1 MFSIADMNS
10 GERDVDYDENAP
22 PEQEGE
28 SNEEDPELPS
38 YPIRVSLSITKVIDS
53 MTQCLLVTHLV
64 KTTGPGAL
72 NVDTMC
78 QEGAFVIDNASFYP
92 DTQLGLELTADADWQ
107 RRGLYIGPRVR
118 VPDASHWF
126 KS

>member
-1 MFSIADMNS
+1 MLIGHSF
-10 GERDVDYDENAP
+10 
-22 PEQEGE
+22 
-28 SNEEDPELPS
+28 
-38 YPIRVSLSITKVIDS
+38 
-53 MTQCLLVTHLV
+53 V

-118 VPDASHWF
+118 VLDAVRSALIV
-126 KS
+126 